1 MARRSQCSSAGDN
14 PLDPNYL
21 PPHYR
26 EEYRLAVDALVESGL
41 DGYYEFLQK
50 VDVVDFLSTSELQ
63 YIQSC
68 VQTPRQSGHPE
79 QQQHFLDVGGDGSS
93 DTYWPVHSD
102 LEVPGLD
109 LGWPQMHAFM
119 EPTEVTTLVNPPEPD
134 MPSIKEQA
142 RRLIKNAQQVVAV
155 AMDVFTDVDMFAD
168 ILNAAARRVAVYVLL
183 DEQNA
188 HHFVNMV
195 ANCRV
200 DLDNFQF
207 LRVRTVSGIA
217 YRCRSGRSFKG
228 QMMDRFLLTDCR
240 AVLSGNYSFM
250 WSFEKLHRC
259 MAHLFLGQ
267 LVTTF
272 DEEFRILFAQS
283 QPLIVEKVLAPME
296 DLNVLQQKQY
306 FNDNA
311 ALRRDPRKFLSLD
324 SGHPDEWGRHSY
336 DERMDDN
343 WRMTALKRQD
353 TLRGPADVY
362 NRFTPQQTRMD
373 PGFDQGPSRML
384 MTENPAFK
392 RHSFAE
398 GVHSRHSMPFMQ
410 GMPESEPKGNVYHRG
425 QQPYPGPAPE
435 SEYSAYDRFWNQDYL
450 PTDQY
455 PEPYLPQEVPPPDN
469 FDPVLSYLSSTR
481 NVDYDQ
487 SSEKFPPAADLLYVS
502 PRSKR
507 RGLAQPHAYQTSPTP
522 SNSAEQKQ
530 FLQDPAVSRKDPAVK
545 QGLRNWRINSYLSA
559 YDDPEE
565 ESLPLVPPQGTDAFE
580 EPPRPALQT
589 APGMDLSVPKI
600 PYVKEFKVPA
610 MPRPSQMPSYAKA
623 TPQERPKMY
632 LDEHAPAAVE
642 IKVTPTPSESS
653 TEGEKTKET
662 EQKEPK
668 ASLLTR
674 EDSFR
679 RQYNTATQR
688 SSRLRSSL
696 IFSSLES
703 QQPPQETADQPDE
716 ESEKNKTEQIK
727 LPFASHVSRQRKSAA
742 REPFE
747 WSRFIKSTAET
758 SKAED
763 KGSSKEGEPKDP
775 SDNPEPKETL
785 KQPDVESPSMD
796 RSKSSEAEPSRT
808 DPSVQPTK
816 PFLTAPLFV
825 DMSDADQRFMFFK
838 ELAAKRKAAE
848 AAKAEKKKDKAEAK
862 PQVDLKNSLS
872 FQKQEPL
879 PKVAS
884 ISEGLAQTVAE
895 SSGKTCEP
903 ASVDVCG
910 NTSRKNSL
918 VSSDV
923 NTSTF
928 SGQETKPFNSEK
940 TKFDK
945 PSVLDLH
952 VSAEPGACQ
961 DKPKEE
967 QTESMSFLKG
977 SPSSFLARS
986 MSFEAKLPQTDQ
998 LAEPSKPSPA
1008 GRLHGDVNN
1017 PYKRLMYFKQLAA
1030 KQKADEAAKDKSEIK
1045 PQVDLKTSLVFQKE
1059 EALPKIPPES
1069 VRSSIAEGL
1078 LKDTPVVESSGN
1090 VVSTE
1095 TSESASLS
1103 FHSGNNTSRKNS
1115 VVNSDPSTSDACT
1128 GQENKPLDSGKTKL
1142 DKPSRASLPVSAET
1156 DVHQRTS
1163 LEQTESASSDK
1174 DSSSSSTR
1182 FMSSE
1187 AELPKTDLLVEPT
1200 KPTPPA
1206 PKPVDA
1212 SNPYRRFL
1220 YFKELAGARKA
1231 DEATKAEKAKAE
1243 IKPEATT
1250 LLNVAS
1256 ETEALLKKGRVV
1268 EGSEVMSTRTLESD
1282 SSDACSEQET
1292 KLSVTSENTD
1302 RQSVSDLSGMPCQ
1315 NKSFE
1320 EETTSSSFV
1329 KRAAP
1334 FLARSKSTEAA
1345 LPKTDQLVQPTK
1357 PSPAPLLVDMSDTE
1371 KRFTYFKELAAKRK
1385 AALAE
1390 KEWNKAEE
1398 KRQVDLRSRSLLLKE
1413 ELLPDA
1419 PSKSTNA
1426 STSEVNAAV
1435 SEGSG
1440 DTVSS
1445 EASQSVSLSL
1455 ATKKDHASPTCG
1467 DQETK
1472 HLASEETGQQ
1482 SLGSLPVPAQTEA
1495 RLKTVPEEP
1504 SVPDPVVA
1512 GNSQIAAAPVHVSS
1526 PGTDETENVTPEST
1540 SEESRSVDSS
1550 SSPGLHA
1557 HLQHPESS
1565 QSQTKTVSLLPS
1577 EQNTGSDTSDEALI
1591 ISGSQNSSPLTE
1603 ETSDVCPE
1611 PSKVDETKAQEPVE
1625 SSLQESSHISNETP
1639 PKPGVETGLDH
1650 VPTSGSCQPTSLQ
1663 LDGLNTETGL
1673 DHVPQSSDDS
1683 LQKSDRPN
1691 NKTALNFVS
1700 TENPSA
1706 DESSNVGTGPKPN
1719 LFPSPTSCEE
1729 VSAAAP
1735 SAEGAELGKEEREA
1749 PGSSGDIKSDATFG
1763 PESGLLSEPE
1773 SSFSR
1778 PDVNKEVDVRR
1789 TSLEAP
1795 SDRLT
1800 SETGSVKQAAPSHDL
1815 GLTGFDAPGPAETV
1829 SSEPERSL
1837 ETIKTETN
1845 VSAVDLNLKGSAPM
1859 VSGLPEPALDARSE
1873 ADMTCEP
1880 GEPDKTSQTSKEP
1893 EPLEPTEL
1901 QSVNMEQRN
1910 SEDQNDKDSG
1920 TQDSVSSDQ
1929 TNEQTKQNSSTGPTD
1944 ATSKQPKLSP
1954 SRYNSS
1960 TANVLSSSNL
1970 RDDTKLLLGKI
1981 SANCQSRN
1989 DANREPAV
1997 TDDEKEDEN
2006 AKKEKDGRCRTSD
2019 KEQAKPNPERE
2030 KVLEKFESMRKEK
2043 RVYSRFMF

>member
-1 MARRSQCSSAGDN
+1 
-14 PLDPNYL
+14 
-21 PPHYR
+21 
-26 EEYRLAVDALVESGL
+26 
-41 DGYYEFLQK
+41 
-50 VDVVDFLSTSELQ
+50 
-63 YIQSC
+63 
-68 VQTPRQSGHPE
+68 
-79 QQQHFLDVGGDGSS
+79 
-93 DTYWPVHSD
+93 
-102 LEVPGLD
+102 
-109 LGWPQMHAFM
+109 
-119 EPTEVTTLVNPPEPD
+119 
-134 MPSIKEQA
+134 
-142 RRLIKNAQQVVAV
+142 
-155 AMDVFTDVDMFAD
+155 
-168 ILNAAARRVAVYVLL
+168 
-183 DEQNA
+183 
-188 HHFVNMV
+188 
-195 ANCRV
+195 
-200 DLDNFQF
+200 
-207 LRVRTVSGIA
+207 
-217 YRCRSGRSFKG
+217 
-228 QMMDRFLLTDCR
+228 
-240 AVLSGNYSFM
+240 M

-283 QPLIVEKVLAPME
+283 QPLIVEHVLAPME

-336 DERMDDN
+336 DERMDDKR
-343 WRMTALKRQD
+343 RMMALKRQD
-353 TLRGPADVY
+353 TLRGPADIY
-362 NRFTPQQTRMD
+362 NRFAPQQTRMD

-398 GVHSRHSMPFMQ
+398 GVHSRHSVPFMQ
-410 GMPESEPKGNVYHRG
+410 GMPEPEPKGNVYHRG

-435 SEYSAYDRFWNQDYL
+435 SDYSGYERFWNQDYL

-455 PEPYLPQEVPPPDN
+455 PEPCLPQEVPPPDN

-481 NVDYDQ
+481 NLDYDQ

-565 ESLPLVPPQGTDAFE
+565 ESLPLVPPQGPDAFE
-580 EPPRPALQT
+580 EPPRPVQQT

-610 MPRPSQMPSYAKA
+610 VPRPSQMPSYAKA
-623 TPQERPKMY
+623 TPQEKPKMY
-632 LDEHAPAAVE
+632 LDEPAPAPVE

-653 TEGEKTKET
+653 TDGEKIKEA

-703 QQPPQETADQPDE
+703 QQAPQETADQPDE
-716 ESEKNKTEQIK
+716 ESEKNKTEHTK

-747 WSRFIKSTAET
+747 WSRFIKSPAET
-758 SKAED
+758 SKADD
-763 KGSSKEGEPKDP
+763 KGSSKEGESKGPP
-775 SDNPEPKETL
+775 DNPAPKETS
-785 KQPDVESPSMD
+785 KQPDVEPPSMD
-796 RSKSSEAEPSRT
+796 RSKSSEAELPRT

-848 AAKAEKKKDKAEAK
+848 AAKAEKKKDKAETK
-862 PQVDLKNSLS
+862 PQVDLKTSLS
-872 FQKQEPL
+872 FQKQDPL

-884 ISEGLAQTVAE
+884 ISEGLLQNTVAE

-903 ASVDVCG
+903 ASLDVSE
-910 NTSRKNSL
+910 NTSRKDSL
-918 VSSDV
+918 VSGDV
-923 NTSTF
+923 NTTSTF
-928 SGQETKPFNSEK
+928 SGQETKPLNSEK
-940 TKFDK
+940 TKLDK

-952 VSAEPGACQ
+952 VSAEAGPCQ
-961 DKPKEE
+961 DKAKG
-967 QTESMSFLKG
+967 QTESTSFLKG
-977 SPSSFLARS
+977 SPSPFLARS
-986 MSFEAKLPQTDQ
+986 MSLEAKLPQTDQ
-998 LAEPSKPSPA
+998 LADPCKPSPA

-1045 PQVDLKTSLVFQKE
+1045 PHGDLRTSLVFQKE
-1059 EALPKIPPES
+1059 EAVPKTPPES
-1069 VRSSIAEGL
+1069 VRLSVAEGL
-1078 LKDTPVVESSGN
+1078 LKDGPVVESSGN

-1103 FHSGNNTSRKNS
+1103 LHSSNNTSRKNS
-1115 VVNSDPSTSDACT
+1115 LVNSDSSTSDALT

-1163 LEQTESASSDK
+1163 LEQAESASSDK
-1174 DSSSSSTR
+1174 DSSSPTL
-1182 FMSSE
+1182 FKSSE
-1187 AELPKTDLLVEPT
+1187 TEPPKTDLSVEPT
-1200 KPTPPA
+1200 KPTPTA
-1206 PKPVDA
+1206 TKPVDA
-1212 SNPYRRFL
+1212 NNPYRRFL
-1220 YFKELAGARKA
+1220 YFKELAGTRKA
-1231 DEATKAEKAKAE
+1231 DEATKAEKVKAE
-1243 IKPEATT
+1243 IQPEAAA

-1256 ETEALLKKGRVV
+1256 ETASASEALLKKGRVV
-1268 EGSEVMSTRTLESD
+1268 EGSEVMSTKTLKSD
-1282 SSDACSEQET
+1282 SSNACSEQET
-1292 KLSVTSENTD
+1292 KLSVTSENMD
-1302 RQSVSDLSGMPCQ
+1302 NQSGSDLSGMPCQ

-1320 EETTSSSFV
+1320 EETVLRSFV
-1329 KRAAP
+1329 KHAAP
-1334 FLARSKSTEAA
+1334 FLARSKSSEAA

-1357 PSPAPLLVDMSDTE
+1357 PVPAPLLVDMSDTE

-1390 KEWNKAEE
+1390 KERTKAEK
-1398 KRQVDLRSRSLLLKE
+1398 KRQVDPKSRSLLLKE
-1413 ELLPDA
+1413 ELLPNA

-1440 DTVSS
+1440 DTVST
-1445 EASQSVSLSL
+1445 EASESISLSL
-1455 ATKKDHASPTCG
+1455 DSSEHATKKDHTAQTCG

-1472 HLASEETGQQ
+1472 HFASEETGKQ
-1482 SLGSLPVPAQTEA
+1482 SLGSLLVPAQTEA
-1495 RLKTVPEEP
+1495 LLKTVPEEP
-1504 SVPDPVVA
+1504 SASDPSVA
-1512 GNSQIAAAPVHVSS
+1512 RNPQIAAAHVHVSS
-1526 PGTDETENVTPEST
+1526 PGTDETENLPPEST
-1540 SEESRSVDSS
+1540 SSVSRSVDSS

-1557 HLQHPESS
+1557 DLQHPESS
-1565 QSQTKTVSLLPS
+1565 RSQTKSISLLPS
-1577 EQNTGSDTSDEALI
+1577 EQNTGSDMPNASGQPLI

-1611 PSKVDETKAQEPVE
+1611 LSKVDETKAQEPVGA
-1625 SSLQESSHISNETP
+1625 SLQQSSHISDEP
-1639 PKPGVETGLDH
+1639 LPKPGVETGLDH
-1650 VPTSGSCQPTSLQ
+1650 VPTSGSCQPTSLK

-1673 DHVPQSSDDS
+1673 DHVPQSSDDG
-1683 LQKSDRPN
+1683 LQKCDCPN
-1691 NKTALNFVS
+1691 NKTGLNS
-1700 TENPSA
+1700 ASSENPSA

-1719 LFPSPTSCEE
+1719 MFPSPTSCEE
-1729 VSAAAP
+1729 VSASTP

-1749 PGSSGDIKSDATFG
+1749 PESSGDIKPDTTFG

-1773 SSFSR
+1773 SSFSE
-1778 PDVNKEVDVRR
+1778 PDVNKEVDLRR

-1795 SDRLT
+1795 SERLT
-1800 SETGSVKQAAPSHDL
+1800 SETGSVKQLSHDL
-1815 GLTGFDAPGPAETV
+1815 SLTGFDAPGPAETV

-1837 ETIKTETN
+1837 EAIRTETN
-1845 VSAVDLNLKGSAPM
+1845 VSAVDLDLNESAPM
-1859 VSGLPEPALDARSE
+1859 VSGLSDPTLSARAE
-1873 ADMTCEP
+1873 ADMTSEP
-1880 GEPDKTSQTSKEP
+1880 GEPGKRPESTKMSEPDKEP
-1893 EPLEPTEL
+1893 ETGKEPEPVKPLEPTEHEP
-1901 QSVNMEQRN
+1901 VNIEQRRSET
-1910 SEDQNDKDSG
+1910 SEDRNNKDSG
-1920 TQDSVSSDQ
+1920 SQGSVSSDKP
-1929 TNEQTKQNSSTGPTD
+1929 NEQIKQNISTDPTD
-1944 ATSKQPKLSP
+1944 VTSKQPKLSP

-1989 DANREPAV
+1989 DSNRESAV

-2006 AKKEKDGRCRTSD
+2006 AKKEKDGRCRTSN
-2019 KEQAKPNPERE
+2019 KEQTNPERE